1 MDDLERV
8 NGTKDMCQIQNPNV
22 VKTDLR
28 IGSSVEPKTFYLV
41 NLQMCYETQV
51 MWQIHNAGISAILLG
66 FEDKVK

>member
-8 NGTKDMCQIQNPNV
+8 NGTKDMCQIQNSNA

-28 IGSSVEPKTFYLV
+28 IGSSVEPKAFYLV

-51 MWQIHNAGISAILLG
+51 MWQIHNEGISAILLG
-66 FEDKVK
+66 LDDKAK